1 MTTTHKFIWIIS
13 SIILAACGSS
23 NQENVQENIQEN
35 ENMNDTTVQKTE
47 EYSDSEYD
55 FNESYFL
62 EYIWQNSPECISDE
76 SILRKLKENDPYSP
90 EGVRFDVE
98 NDTIANNFY
107 REQNVKDFFEY
118 ITLKEVLYMPEEH
131 KNMRIAPTIGPNL
144 PNGLL
149 ETVRNA
155 YDGHYPLA
163 LSPDVIWLTI
173 CQGMSK
179 HINLNFKS
187 LENKIYKNG
196 HPKSILVRI
205 DSLAFDSTQWSVAV
219 DSLAQQT
226 RRYTDPYFYEAF
238 VPQFSTTTPIDHVA
252 YQITLL
258 DAQKKAFSYNLE
270 SGCGFPWI
278 VLRGTTEDWEL
289 IKKKLSIL
297 DTLEM
302 TEWKES
308 LTPILDEFIEAS
320 QGRANKTFWMNIFK
334 TEGEYETYAVT
345 GWILKLFPYI
355 DSDNKPN
362 PYLNKRVAASDNL
375 TTDRFPNS
383 ILSVPFVWINFYEG
397 RTDSLYFWSGI
408 LGAKQYGDKTL
419 EPFISWALTTKDY
432 KKEFVEKYMEMRH
445 SWENNK

>member
-13 SIILAACGSS
+13 SIILVSCNSS
-23 NQENVQENIQEN
+23 NQGNGQENIQGN
-35 ENMNDTTVQKTE
+35 DNKTDTTVQKPE
-47 EYSDSEYD
+47 EYSDSEYEFD
-55 FNESYFL
+55 ESMYYNNIGNNESV
-62 EYIWQNSPECISDE
+62 ISND

-90 EGVRFDVE
+90 EGVRFYVK
-98 NDTIANNFY
+98 NDTIADKFY
-107 REQNVKDFFEY
+107 EEQNVKNFFEY

-155 YDGHYPLA
+155 YHGHYPLA

-334 TEGEYETYAVT
+334 TEGEYETYAIT

-355 DSDNKPN
+355 DSDQPN
-362 PYLNKRVAASDNL
+362 PFLNKRVAASDNL
-375 TTDRFPNS
+375 STDRFPSS
-383 ILSVPFVWINFYEG
+383 ILSVPFVWHNAFED

-432 KKEFVEKYMEMRH
+432 KKEFVEKYKEKIRP
-445 SWENNK
+445 WKNN

>member
-1 MTTTHKFIWIIS
+1 MYYNNIGNNESVIS
-13 SIILAACGSS
+13 S
-23 NQENVQENIQEN
+23 
-35 ENMNDTTVQKTE
+35 D
-47 EYSDSEYD
+47 
-55 FNESYFL
+55 
-62 EYIWQNSPECISDE
+62 

-90 EGVRFDVE
+90 EGVRFYVK
-98 NDTIANNFY
+98 NDTIADKFY
-107 REQNVKDFFEY
+107 EEQNVKNFFEY

-155 YDGHYPLA
+155 YHGHYPLA

-205 DSLAFDSTQWSVAV
+205 DSLAFDSTQWSVAI

-289 IKKKLSIL
+289 IKKKLSIF

-334 TEGEYETYAVT
+334 TEGEYETYAIT

-355 DSDNKPN
+355 DSDQPN
-362 PYLNKRVAASDNL
+362 PFLNKRVAASDNL
-375 TTDRFPNS
+375 STDRFPSS
-383 ILSVPFVWINFYEG
+383 ILSVPFVWHNAFED

-432 KKEFVEKYMEMRH
+432 KKEFVEKYKEEIRP
-445 SWENNK
+445 WKNN

>member
-13 SIILAACGSS
+13 SVILVSCNSS
-23 NQENVQENIQEN
+23 NQGNGQENIQGN
-35 ENMNDTTVQKTE
+35 DNKTDTTVQKPE
-47 EYSDSEYD
+47 EYSDSEYEFD
-55 FNESYFL
+55 ESMYYNNIGNNESV
-62 EYIWQNSPECISDE
+62 ISND

-90 EGVRFDVE
+90 EGVRFYVK
-98 NDTIANNFY
+98 NDTIADKFY
-107 REQNVKDFFEY
+107 EEQNVKNFFEY

-155 YDGHYPLA
+155 YHGHYPLA

-297 DTLEM
+297 DTFEM

-334 TEGEYETYAVT
+334 TEGEYETYAIT

-355 DSDNKPN
+355 DSDQPN
-362 PYLNKRVAASDNL
+362 PFLNKRVAASDNL
-375 TTDRFPNS
+375 STDRFPSS
-383 ILSVPFVWINFYEG
+383 ILSVPFVWHNAFED

-432 KKEFVEKYMEMRH
+432 KKEFVEKYKEEIRP
-445 SWENNK
+445 WKNN

>member
-13 SIILAACGSS
+13 SIILVSCNSS
-23 NQENVQENIQEN
+23 NQGNGQENIQGN
-35 ENMNDTTVQKTE
+35 DNKTDTTVQKPE
-47 EYSDSEYD
+47 EYSDSEYEFD
-55 FNESYFL
+55 ESMYYNNIGNNESV
-62 EYIWQNSPECISDE
+62 INND

-90 EGVRFDVE
+90 EGVRFYVK
-98 NDTIANNFY
+98 NDTIADKFY
-107 REQNVKDFFEY
+107 EEQNVKNFFEY

-155 YDGHYPLA
+155 YHGHYPLA

-334 TEGEYETYAVT
+334 TEGEYETYAIT

-355 DSDNKPN
+355 DSDQPN
-362 PYLNKRVAASDNL
+362 PFLNKRVAASDNL
-375 TTDRFPNS
+375 STDRFPSS
-383 ILSVPFVWINFYEG
+383 ILSVPFVWHNAFED

-432 KKEFVEKYMEMRH
+432 KKEFVEKYKEEIRP
-445 SWENNK
+445 WKNN

>member
-13 SIILAACGSS
+13 SIILVSCNSS
-23 NQENVQENIQEN
+23 NQGNGQENIQGN
-35 ENMNDTTVQKTE
+35 DNKTDTTVQKPE
-47 EYSDSEYD
+47 EYSDSEYEFD
-55 FNESYFL
+55 ESMYYNNIGNNESV
-62 EYIWQNSPECISDE
+62 ISND

-90 EGVRFDVE
+90 EGVRFYVK
-98 NDTIANNFY
+98 NDTIADKFY
-107 REQNVKDFFEY
+107 EEQNVKNFFEY

-155 YDGHYPLA
+155 YHGHYPLA

-334 TEGEYETYAVT
+334 TEGEYETYAIT

-355 DSDNKPN
+355 DSDQPN
-362 PYLNKRVAASDNL
+362 PFLSKRVAASDNL
-375 TTDRFPNS
+375 STDRFPSS
-383 ILSVPFVWINFYEG
+383 ILSVPFVWHNAFED

-432 KKEFVEKYMEMRH
+432 KKEFVEKYKEKIRP
-445 SWENNK
+445 WKNN

>member
-1 MTTTHKFIWIIS
+1 MTTTHKFFWIIS
-13 SIILAACGSS
+13 SIILSACSSS

-62 EYIWQNSPECISDE
+62 EYFWQNSPECISDE

-196 HPKSILVRI
+196 HPNSIRVRN
-205 DSLAFDSTQWSVAV
+205 DSVAFASQWSVAI

-258 DAQKKAFSYNLE
+258 DAQKKAFSYIIE

-289 IKKKLSIL
+289 IKNKLSIL

-308 LTPILDEFIEAS
+308 LLPILDEFIEAS

-375 TTDRFPNS
+375 TTDRFPSS

-432 KKEFVEKYMEMRH
+432 KKEFVEKYMEMRR

>member
-13 SIILAACGSS
+13 SIILVSCNSS
-23 NQENVQENIQEN
+23 NQGNGQENIQGN
-35 ENMNDTTVQKTE
+35 DNKTDTTVQKPE
-47 EYSDSEYD
+47 EYSDSEYEFD
-55 FNESYFL
+55 ESMYYNNIGNNESV
-62 EYIWQNSPECISDE
+62 INND

-90 EGVRFDVE
+90 EGVRFYVK
-98 NDTIANNFY
+98 NDTIADKFY
-107 REQNVKDFFEY
+107 EEQNVKNFFEY

-155 YDGHYPLA
+155 YHGHYPLA

-187 LENKIYKNG
+187 LENEIYKNG

-334 TEGEYETYAVT
+334 TEGEYETYAIT

-355 DSDNKPN
+355 DSDQPN
-362 PYLNKRVAASDNL
+362 PFLNKRVAASDNL
-375 TTDRFPNS
+375 STDRFPSS
-383 ILSVPFVWINFYEG
+383 ILSVPFVWHNAFED

-432 KKEFVEKYMEMRH
+432 KKEFVEKYKEEIRP
-445 SWENNK
+445 WKNN

>member
-1 MTTTHKFIWIIS
+1 MYY
-13 SIILAACGSS
+13 
-23 NQENVQENIQEN
+23 NNIGN
-35 ENMNDTTVQKTE
+35 
-47 EYSDSEYD
+47 
-55 FNESYFL
+55 NESV
-62 EYIWQNSPECISDE
+62 INND

-90 EGVRFDVE
+90 EGVRFYVK
-98 NDTIANNFY
+98 NDTIADKFY
-107 REQNVKDFFEY
+107 KEQNVKNFFEY

-155 YDGHYPLA
+155 YHGHYPLA

-173 CQGMSK
+173 CQGVSK

-334 TEGEYETYAVT
+334 TEGEYETYAIT

-355 DSDNKPN
+355 DSDQPN
-362 PYLNKRVAASDNL
+362 PFLNKRVAASDNL
-375 TTDRFPNS
+375 STDRFPSS
-383 ILSVPFVWINFYEG
+383 ILSVPFVWHNAFED

-432 KKEFVEKYMEMRH
+432 KKEFVEKYKEEIRP
-445 SWENNK
+445 WKNN

>member
-1 MTTTHKFIWIIS
+1 
-13 SIILAACGSS
+13 
-23 NQENVQENIQEN
+23 
-35 ENMNDTTVQKTE
+35 
-47 EYSDSEYD
+47 
-55 FNESYFL
+55 
-62 EYIWQNSPECISDE
+62 
-76 SILRKLKENDPYSP
+76 
-90 EGVRFDVE
+90 
-98 NDTIANNFY
+98 
-107 REQNVKDFFEY
+107 
-118 ITLKEVLYMPEEH
+118 
-131 KNMRIAPTIGPNL
+131 
-144 PNGLL
+144 
-149 ETVRNA
+149 
-155 YDGHYPLA
+155 LA

-179 HINLNFKS
+179 RINLNFKS

-334 TEGEYETYAVT
+334 TEGEYETYAIT

-355 DSDNKPN
+355 DSDQPN
-362 PYLNKRVAASDNL
+362 PFLNKRVAASDNL
-375 TTDRFPNS
+375 STDRFPSS
-383 ILSVPFVWINFYEG
+383 ILSVPFVWHNAFED

-432 KKEFVEKYMEMRH
+432 KKEFVEKYKEEIRP
-445 SWENNK
+445 WKNN

>member
-13 SIILAACGSS
+13 SIILAACSSS
-23 NQENVQENIQEN
+23 NQENGQENGQENIQEN
-35 ENMNDTTVQKTE
+35 ENKNDTTVQKTE

-196 HPKSILVRI
+196 HPNSICVRNDALAS
-205 DSLAFDSTQWSVAV
+205 DSSQWSVAI

-258 DAQKKAFSYNLE
+258 DAQKKAFSYIIE

-289 IKKKLSIL
+289 IKNKLSIL

-308 LTPILDEFIEAS
+308 LLPILDEFIEAS

-355 DSDNKPN
+355 DSDKPN

-383 ILSVPFVWINFYEG
+383 ILSVPFVWHNAFED

-432 KKEFVEKYMEMRH
+432 KKEFVEKYMEMRRR
-445 SWENNK
+445 

>member
-1 MTTTHKFIWIIS
+1 MTTMHKFIWIIS
-13 SIILAACGSS
+13 SIILVSCNSS
-23 NQENVQENIQEN
+23 NQGNGQENIQGN
-35 ENMNDTTVQKTE
+35 DNKTDTTVQKPE
-47 EYSDSEYD
+47 EYSDSEYEFD
-55 FNESYFL
+55 ESMYYNNIGNNESV
-62 EYIWQNSPECISDE
+62 ISND

-90 EGVRFDVE
+90 EGVRFYVK
-98 NDTIANNFY
+98 NDTIADKFY
-107 REQNVKDFFEY
+107 EEQNVKNFFEY

-155 YDGHYPLA
+155 YHGHYPLA

-334 TEGEYETYAVT
+334 TEGEYETYAIT

-355 DSDNKPN
+355 DSDQPN
-362 PYLNKRVAASDNL
+362 PFLNKRVAASDNL
-375 TTDRFPNS
+375 STDRFPSS
-383 ILSVPFVWINFYEG
+383 ILSVPFVWHNAFED

-432 KKEFVEKYMEMRH
+432 KKEFVEKYKEKIRP
-445 SWENNK
+445 WKNN

>member
-13 SIILAACGSS
+13 SIILVSCNSS
-23 NQENVQENIQEN
+23 NQGNGQENIQG
-35 ENMNDTTVQKTE
+35 NDNKTDTIVQKPE
-47 EYSDSEYD
+47 EYSDSEYEFD
-55 FNESYFL
+55 ESMYYNNIGNNESV
-62 EYIWQNSPECISDE
+62 INND

-90 EGVRFDVE
+90 EGVRFYVK
-98 NDTIANNFY
+98 NDTIADKFY
-107 REQNVKDFFEY
+107 EEQNVKNFFEY

-155 YDGHYPLA
+155 YHGHYPLA

-173 CQGMSK
+173 CQGVSK

-334 TEGEYETYAVT
+334 TEGEYETYAIT

-355 DSDNKPN
+355 DSDQPN
-362 PYLNKRVAASDNL
+362 PFLNKRVAASDNL
-375 TTDRFPNS
+375 STDRFPSS
-383 ILSVPFVWINFYEG
+383 ILSVPFVWHNAFED

-432 KKEFVEKYMEMRH
+432 KKEFVEKYKEEIRP
-445 SWENNK
+445 WKNN

>member
-1 MTTTHKFIWIIS
+1 MYY
-13 SIILAACGSS
+13 
-23 NQENVQENIQEN
+23 NNIGN
-35 ENMNDTTVQKTE
+35 
-47 EYSDSEYD
+47 
-55 FNESYFL
+55 NESV
-62 EYIWQNSPECISDE
+62 ISND

-90 EGVRFDVE
+90 EGVRFYVK
-98 NDTIANNFY
+98 NDTIADKFY
-107 REQNVKDFFEY
+107 EEQNVKNFFEY

-155 YDGHYPLA
+155 YHGHYPLA

-334 TEGEYETYAVT
+334 TEGEYETYAIT

-355 DSDNKPN
+355 DSDQPN
-362 PYLNKRVAASDNL
+362 PFLSKRVAASDNL
-375 TTDRFPNS
+375 STDRFPSS
-383 ILSVPFVWINFYEG
+383 ILSVPFVWHNAFED

-432 KKEFVEKYMEMRH
+432 KKEFVEKYKEKIRP
-445 SWENNK
+445 WKNN

>member
-13 SIILAACGSS
+13 SIILVSCNSS
-23 NQENVQENIQEN
+23 NQGNGQENIQG
-35 ENMNDTTVQKTE
+35 NDNKTDTIVQKPE
-47 EYSDSEYD
+47 EYSDSEYEFD
-55 FNESYFL
+55 ESMYYNNIGNNESV
-62 EYIWQNSPECISDE
+62 INND

-90 EGVRFDVE
+90 EGVRFYVK
-98 NDTIANNFY
+98 NDTIADKFY
-107 REQNVKDFFEY
+107 EEQNVKNFFEY

-155 YDGHYPLA
+155 YHGHYPLA

-334 TEGEYETYAVT
+334 TEGEYETYAIT

-355 DSDNKPN
+355 DSDQPN
-362 PYLNKRVAASDNL
+362 PFLNKRVAASDNL
-375 TTDRFPNS
+375 STDRFPSS
-383 ILSVPFVWINFYEG
+383 ILSVPFVWHNAFED

-432 KKEFVEKYMEMRH
+432 KKEFVEKYKEEIRP
-445 SWENNK
+445 WKNN

>member
-1 MTTTHKFIWIIS
+1 
-13 SIILAACGSS
+13 
-23 NQENVQENIQEN
+23 
-35 ENMNDTTVQKTE
+35 
-47 EYSDSEYD
+47 
-55 FNESYFL
+55 
-62 EYIWQNSPECISDE
+62 
-76 SILRKLKENDPYSP
+76 
-90 EGVRFDVE
+90 
-98 NDTIANNFY
+98 
-107 REQNVKDFFEY
+107 
-118 ITLKEVLYMPEEH
+118 
-131 KNMRIAPTIGPNL
+131 
-144 PNGLL
+144 
-149 ETVRNA
+149 
-155 YDGHYPLA
+155 
-163 LSPDVIWLTI
+163 
-173 CQGMSK
+173 MSK

-196 HPKSILVRI
+196 HPNSICVRNDALAS
-205 DSLAFDSTQWSVAV
+205 DSSQWSVAI

-258 DAQKKAFSYNLE
+258 DAQKKAFSYIVE

-289 IKKKLSIL
+289 IKNKLSIL

-308 LTPILDEFIEAS
+308 LLPILDEFIEAS

-355 DSDNKPN
+355 DSDKPN
-362 PYLNKRVAASDNL
+362 PFLNKRVAASDNL
-375 TTDRFPNS
+375 STDRFPSS
-383 ILSVPFVWINFYEG
+383 ILSVPFVWHNAFED

-408 LGAKQYGDKTL
+408 LGAKLRKESSPSQFHNIQCFCYHFYGPLFSFLHLWHDIGG
-419 EPFISWALTTKDY
+419 ER
-432 KKEFVEKYMEMRH
+432 E
-445 SWENNK
+445 

>member
-13 SIILAACGSS
+13 SIILVSCNSS
-23 NQENVQENIQEN
+23 NQGNGQENIQGN
-35 ENMNDTTVQKTE
+35 DNKTDTTVQKPE
-47 EYSDSEYD
+47 EYSDSEYEFD
-55 FNESYFL
+55 ESMYYNNIGNNESV
-62 EYIWQNSPECISDE
+62 ISND

-90 EGVRFDVE
+90 EGVRFYVK
-98 NDTIANNFY
+98 NDTIADKFY
-107 REQNVKDFFEY
+107 EEQNVKNFFEY

-155 YDGHYPLA
+155 YHGHYPLA

-187 LENKIYKNG
+187 LETKIYKNG

-238 VPQFSTTTPIDHVA
+238 VPQFSTTSPIDHVA

-334 TEGEYETYAVT
+334 TEGEYETYAIT

-355 DSDNKPN
+355 DSDQPN
-362 PYLNKRVAASDNL
+362 PFLNKRVAASDNL
-375 TTDRFPNS
+375 STDRFPSS
-383 ILSVPFVWINFYEG
+383 ILSVPFVWHNAFED

-432 KKEFVEKYMEMRH
+432 KKEFVEKYKEEIRP
-445 SWENNK
+445 WKNN

>member
-13 SIILAACGSS
+13 SIILAACSSS
-23 NQENVQENIQEN
+23 NQENGQENGQENIQEN
-35 ENMNDTTVQKTE
+35 ENKNDTTVQKPE
-47 EYSDSEYD
+47 EYSDSEYEFD
-55 FNESYFL
+55 ESMYYNNFWNNESV
-62 EYIWQNSPECISDE
+62 ISND

-196 HPKSILVRI
+196 HPNSICVRNDALAS
-205 DSLAFDSTQWSVAV
+205 DSSQWSVAI

-289 IKKKLSIL
+289 IKNKLSIL

-308 LTPILDEFIEAS
+308 LLPILDEFIEAS

-355 DSDNKPN
+355 DSDKPN

-375 TTDRFPNS
+375 TTDRFPSS
-383 ILSVPFVWINFYEG
+383 ILSVPFVWHNAFED

-432 KKEFVEKYMEMRH
+432 KKEFVEKYMEMRRR
-445 SWENNK
+445 

>member
-13 SIILAACGSS
+13 SIILAACSSS

-35 ENMNDTTVQKTE
+35 ENKNDTTVQKTE

-196 HPKSILVRI
+196 HPNSICVRNDALAS
-205 DSLAFDSTQWSVAV
+205 DSSQWSVAI

-289 IKKKLSIL
+289 IKNKLSIL

-308 LTPILDEFIEAS
+308 LLPILDEFIEAS

-355 DSDNKPN
+355 DSDKPN
-362 PYLNKRVAASDNL
+362 PYLNKRVAANDNL
-375 TTDRFPNS
+375 TTDRFPSS
-383 ILSVPFVWINFYEG
+383 ILSVPFVWHNAFED

-432 KKEFVEKYMEMRH
+432 KKEFVEKYMEMRR

>member
-13 SIILAACGSS
+13 SIILVSCNSS
-23 NQENVQENIQEN
+23 NQGNGQENIQGN
-35 ENMNDTTVQKTE
+35 DNKTDTTVQKPE
-47 EYSDSEYD
+47 EYSDSEYEFD
-55 FNESYFL
+55 ESMYYNNIGNNESV
-62 EYIWQNSPECISDE
+62 ISND

-90 EGVRFDVE
+90 EGVRFYVK
-98 NDTIANNFY
+98 NDTIADKFY
-107 REQNVKDFFEY
+107 EEQNVKNFFEY

-155 YDGHYPLA
+155 YHGHYPLA

-205 DSLAFDSTQWSVAV
+205 DSLAFDSSQWSVAV

-334 TEGEYETYAVT
+334 TEGEYETYAIT

-355 DSDNKPN
+355 DSDQPN
-362 PYLNKRVAASDNL
+362 PFLSKRVAASDNL
-375 TTDRFPNS
+375 STDRFPSS
-383 ILSVPFVWINFYEG
+383 ILSVPFVWHNAFED

-432 KKEFVEKYMEMRH
+432 KKEFVEKYKEKIRP
-445 SWENNK
+445 WKNN

>member
-13 SIILAACGSS
+13 SIILVSCNSS
-23 NQENVQENIQEN
+23 NQGNGQENIQGN
-35 ENMNDTTVQKTE
+35 DNKTDTTVQKPE
-47 EYSDSEYD
+47 EYSDSEYEFD
-55 FNESYFL
+55 ESMYYNNIGNNESV
-62 EYIWQNSPECISDE
+62 ISND

-90 EGVRFDVE
+90 EGVRFYVK
-98 NDTIANNFY
+98 NDTIADKFY
-107 REQNVKDFFEY
+107 EEQNVKNFFEY

-155 YDGHYPLA
+155 YHGHYPLA

-334 TEGEYETYAVT
+334 TEGEYETYAIT

-355 DSDNKPN
+355 DSDQPN
-362 PYLNKRVAASDNL
+362 PFLNKRVAASDNL
-375 TTDRFPNS
+375 STDRFPSS
-383 ILSVPFVWINFYEG
+383 ILSVPFVWHNAFED

-432 KKEFVEKYMEMRH
+432 KKEFVEKYKEEIRP
-445 SWENNK
+445 WKNN

>member
-13 SIILAACGSS
+13 SIILVSCNSS
-23 NQENVQENIQEN
+23 NQGNGQENIQGN
-35 ENMNDTTVQKTE
+35 DNKTDTTVQKPE
-47 EYSDSEYD
+47 EYSDSEYEFD
-55 FNESYFL
+55 ESMYYNNIGNNESV
-62 EYIWQNSPECISDE
+62 ISND

-90 EGVRFDVE
+90 EGVRFYVK
-98 NDTIANNFY
+98 NDTIADKFY
-107 REQNVKDFFEY
+107 EEQNVKNFFEY
-118 ITLKEVLYMPEEH
+118 ITLKDVLYMPEEN

-155 YDGHYPLA
+155 YHGHYPLA

-334 TEGEYETYAVT
+334 TEGEYETYAIT

-355 DSDNKPN
+355 DSDQPN
-362 PYLNKRVAASDNL
+362 PFLNKRVAASDNL
-375 TTDRFPNS
+375 STDRFPSS
-383 ILSVPFVWINFYEG
+383 ILSVPFVWHNAFED

-432 KKEFVEKYMEMRH
+432 KKEFVEKYKEKIRP
-445 SWENNK
+445 WKNN

>member
-13 SIILAACGSS
+13 SIILVSCNSS
-23 NQENVQENIQEN
+23 NQGNGQENIQGN
-35 ENMNDTTVQKTE
+35 DNKTDTTVQKPE
-47 EYSDSEYD
+47 EYFDSEYEFD
-55 FNESYFL
+55 ESMYYNNIGNNESV
-62 EYIWQNSPECISDE
+62 ISND

-90 EGVRFDVE
+90 EGVRFYVK
-98 NDTIANNFY
+98 NDTIADKFY
-107 REQNVKDFFEY
+107 EEQNVKNFFEY

-155 YDGHYPLA
+155 YHGHYPLA

-187 LENKIYKNG
+187 LETKIYKNG

-334 TEGEYETYAVT
+334 TEGEYETYAIT

-355 DSDNKPN
+355 DSDQPN
-362 PYLNKRVAASDNL
+362 PFLNKRVAASDNL
-375 TTDRFPNS
+375 STDRFPSS
-383 ILSVPFVWINFYEG
+383 ILSVPFVWHNAFED

-432 KKEFVEKYMEMRH
+432 KKEFVEKYKEEIRP
-445 SWENNK
+445 WKNN

>member
-13 SIILAACGSS
+13 SIILVSCNSS
-23 NQENVQENIQEN
+23 NQGNVQENIQGN
-35 ENMNDTTVQKTE
+35 DNKTDTTVQKPE
-47 EYSDSEYD
+47 EYSDSEYEFD
-55 FNESYFL
+55 ESMYYNNIGNNESV
-62 EYIWQNSPECISDE
+62 ISND

-155 YDGHYPLA
+155 YHGHYPLA

-334 TEGEYETYAVT
+334 TEGEYETYAIT

-355 DSDNKPN
+355 DSDQPN
-362 PYLNKRVAASDNL
+362 PFLNKRVAASDNL
-375 TTDRFPNS
+375 STDRFPSS
-383 ILSVPFVWINFYEG
+383 ILSVPFVWHNAFED

-432 KKEFVEKYMEMRH
+432 KKEFVEKYKEKIRP
-445 SWENNK
+445 WKNN